1 MLLAEKMLRLVN
13 IALCGVFSRRY
24 NELSRKYRFVMQL
37 IELYAPYSLFKG
49 WYVRMQLESL
59 IIRM

>member
-1 MLLAEKMLRLVN
+1 MLRLVN

-24 NELSRKYRFVMQL
+24 DDLSRKYRFIVQL

-49 WYVRMQLESL
+49 WYVAYLRVKM
-59 IIRM
+59 